1 MAPLIW
7 RPKGVCNLALAIST
21 TSVCKR
27 WVEELGSVSSVWDR
41 DCSAGA
47 AVGSAGP
54 DSARCILNEFIGYLS
69 SPNDQVISVWK
80 AEMDFMTPR
89 RNKQPQSSSRYLQH
103 QESDKHP
110 ALTSTQGAVQA
121 FVREQNM
128 RLLERALKAEAN
140 PDDRRILRR
149 LLREQERI
157 HAAESSAET
166 TAHHSRMRSAPR
178 VGRLC
183 SSAKTWE

>member
-1 MAPLIW
+1 
-7 RPKGVCNLALAIST
+7 
-21 TSVCKR
+21 
-27 WVEELGSVSSVWDR
+27 
-41 DCSAGA
+41 
-47 AVGSAGP
+47 
-54 DSARCILNEFIGYLS
+54 
-69 SPNDQVISVWK
+69 
-80 AEMDFMTPR
+80 
-89 RNKQPQSSSRYLQH
+89 LQH
-103 QESDKHP
+103 QESDMHP
-110 ALTSTQGAVQA
+110 AGTSTQGAVQA
-121 FVREQNM
+121 FVREQNI